1 MIRDVWSCQEEK
13 WSKAKKISQG
23 AAAATAL
30 RAAEGGGRRRW
41 SRDLQVLRVT
51 TQREVKSDETSAEF
65 QGETSELENVFGPA
79 SSGHQEERRW
89 SKSGRISTPSFEEDA
104 REEHHK
110 KRENTTGQK
119 YNSFQYTQ
127 MGHRQSRPNQDDWFS
142 SFLQRCPPSCSL
154 QDTNQREAQKNNLF
168 SCWSYFLFLKA
179 NIRVQRGMN
188 SPKPLGSIR
197 RTSVFVSCTSR
208 LINIPPVLAPHTANT
223 ANTAAWSKSETVG
236 FSHCWLLTLSPGD
249 WAEMLGIKYF
259 LEPTGMCL
267 QHLMRLVHVFQV
279 VTDDHDPPR
288 FLFWI
293 YPKKTFLL
301 SAEYF
306 PFNNQYRCNDT
317 EVYKYI
323 TWAGTCTS
331 GFDIDIHTE
340 FAS

>member
-1 MIRDVWSCQEEK
+1 MIRDVWSCQEKK

-89 SKSGRISTPSFEEDA
+89 SKSGRISAAELWGGRSGGASQE
-104 REEHHK
+104 
-110 KRENTTGQK
+110 KRKHNGQK

-154 QDTNQREAQKNNLF
+154 QDTNQREARKNNLF

-197 RTSVFVSCTSR
+197 STSVFVSCTSR
-208 LINIPPVLAPHTANT
+208 LINIPPVLAPHAANT

-279 VTDDHDPPR
+279 VTDDHNPPR

-306 PFNNQYRCNDT
+306 PFNNQLQVQWYR
-317 EVYKYI
+317 
-323 TWAGTCTS
+323 GL
-331 GFDIDIHTE
+331 
-340 FAS
+340 

>member
-1 MIRDVWSCQEEK
+1 MIRDVWSCQEKK

-89 SKSGRISTPSFEEDA
+89 SESGRISTPSFEEDA

-119 YNSFQYTQ
+119 YNGFQNTQ

-154 QDTNQREAQKNNLF
+154 QDTNQREARKNNLF

-208 LINIPPVLAPHTANT
+208 LINIPPVLAPHAANT

-236 FSHCWLLTLSPGD
+236 FSHCGLLTLSPGD

-259 LEPTGMCL
+259 FRTNWNVSAASDEAGSCFSSCHWWSRSSTFSILNLSQKYFYCL
-267 QHLMRLVHVFQV
+267 QN
-279 VTDDHDPPR
+279 
-288 FLFWI
+288 
-293 YPKKTFLL
+293 TFPLTT
-301 SAEYF
+301 STGAMI
-306 PFNNQYRCNDT
+306 T

-323 TWAGTCTS
+323 PWAGTCTS

>member
-89 SKSGRISTPSFEEDA
+89 SKSGRISAAELWGGRSGGASQE
-104 REEHHK
+104 
-110 KRENTTGQK
+110 KRKHNGQK
-119 YNSFQYTQ
+119 YNGFQNTQ

-154 QDTNQREAQKNNLF
+154 QDTNQREARKNNLF

-197 RTSVFVSCTSR
+197 STSVFVSCTSR
-208 LINIPPVLAPHTANT
+208 LINIPPVLAPHAANT

-259 LEPTGMCL
+259 FRTNWNVSAASDEAGSCFSSC
-267 QHLMRLVHVFQV
+267 HWWSRSS
-279 VTDDHDPPR
+279 
-288 FLFWI
+288 
-293 YPKKTFLL
+293 TFSILNL
-301 SAEYF
+301 SQKNIF
-306 PFNNQYRCNDT
+306 IVCR
-317 EVYKYI
+317 I
-323 TWAGTCTS
+323 LS
-331 GFDIDIHTE
+331 L
-340 FAS
+340 